1 VQTSTY
7 IAIDILPG
15 LQFKTSN
22 GVYFSYNEYN
32 MKEQSEANKAGLP
45 NILTRRMTLGTDL
58 LSENILTYNKT
69 IGDHEFNGMLGF
81 TMQKTTS
88 KYNQMVA
95 TGFPDEERLSFNMA
109 SDLLKNT
116 SSIDGVTSFYY
127 SEALMSMLGRL
138 NYSYK
143 GKYLVSASLRSD
155 GSSKFAEGHKWGIF
169 PSASLGWRASEE
181 NFLKNSPTISNLKIR
196 ASYGVTGNNNIPQY
210 SYMNT
215 VNTISYVTGIGNGTA
230 ITGMS
235 STSTSLGNND
245 ITWEQLG
252 EANLGI
258 DLGLLKNRFNIS
270 LEYYNSNTIQLL
282 LRQPSMYITG
292 HQSYWNNIGKVNNKG
307 LETEIM
313 TTNIDKKDFRWTTT
327 ANISTNKNKL
337 LNYGDKEKEDNT
349 GERAEVYRAIVN
361 QPAIQYFG
369 YKSDGVYTSFEEV
382 AAALA
387 LTDESGAPFIYTKYK
402 PIIGGLKVVNT
413 DGNNKLDAE
422 DRVVLGSPFPD
433 FTWGITNNFKYKGF
447 DMSFLIQG
455 SQGAE
460 LVDGNIYYNE
470 QLRTN
475 RAYTA
480 DRFVSP
486 MFPGDGQTVYS
497 TTTPG
502 SLILL
507 TDYSVEDAS
516 YAALRDFSFGYTV
529 PENIAKSIGIYSLRA
544 YFSAQNLIY
553 LMGSDYKGVNP
564 EARNTSGLY
573 NNPLIDGYQRG
584 VFPLNRTYTLGVDIT
599 F

>member
-1 VQTSTY
+1 
-7 IAIDILPG
+7 
-15 LQFKTSN
+15 
-22 GVYFSYNEYN
+22 
-32 MKEQSEANKAGLP
+32 
-45 NILTRRMTLGTDL
+45 
-58 LSENILTYNKT
+58 
-69 IGDHEFNGMLGF
+69 
-81 TMQKTTS
+81 MQKTTS

-215 VNTISYVTGIGNGTA
+215 VNTISYVTGTGNGTA

-235 STSTSLGNND
+235 STSSSLGNND

-307 LETEIM
+307 LESEIM

-387 LTDESGAPFIYTKYK
+387 
-402 PIIGGLKVVNT
+402 
-413 DGNNKLDAE
+413 
-422 DRVVLGSPFPD
+422 
-433 FTWGITNNFKYKGF
+433 
-447 DMSFLIQG
+447 
-455 SQGAE
+455 
-460 LVDGNIYYNE
+460 
-470 QLRTN
+470 
-475 RAYTA
+475 
-480 DRFVSP
+480 
-486 MFPGDGQTVYS
+486 
-497 TTTPG
+497 
-502 SLILL
+502 
-507 TDYSVEDAS
+507 
-516 YAALRDFSFGYTV
+516 
-529 PENIAKSIGIYSLRA
+529 
-544 YFSAQNLIY
+544 
-553 LMGSDYKGVNP
+553 
-564 EARNTSGLY
+564 
-573 NNPLIDGYQRG
+573 
-584 VFPLNRTYTLGVDIT
+584 
-599 F
+599 

>member
-1 VQTSTY
+1 
-7 IAIDILPG
+7 
-15 LQFKTSN
+15 
-22 GVYFSYNEYN
+22 
-32 MKEQSEANKAGLP
+32 
-45 NILTRRMTLGTDL
+45 
-58 LSENILTYNKT
+58 
-69 IGDHEFNGMLGF
+69 
-81 TMQKTTS
+81 
-88 KYNQMVA
+88 
-95 TGFPDEERLSFNMA
+95 
-109 SDLLKNT
+109 
-116 SSIDGVTSFYY
+116 
-127 SEALMSMLGRL
+127 
-138 NYSYK
+138 
-143 GKYLVSASLRSD
+143 
-155 GSSKFAEGHKWGIF
+155 
-169 PSASLGWRASEE
+169 
-181 NFLKNSPTISNLKIR
+181 
-196 ASYGVTGNNNIPQY
+196 
-210 SYMNT
+210 
-215 VNTISYVTGIGNGTA
+215 
-230 ITGMS
+230 
-235 STSTSLGNND
+235 
-245 ITWEQLG
+245 
-252 EANLGI
+252 
-258 DLGLLKNRFNIS
+258 
-270 LEYYNSNTIQLL
+270 
-282 LRQPSMYITG
+282 MYITG

-369 YKSDGVYTSFEEV
+369 YKSDGVYTSFEDV

-387 LTDESGAPFIYTKYK
+387 LTDESGSPFNYTKFK

-413 DGNNKLDAE
+413 DGNNTLDAE

-455 SQGAE
+455 VQGAE
-460 LVDGNIYYNE
+460 LVNGNIYYNE

-475 RAYTA
+475 AAYTA
-480 DRFVSP
+480 NRFVSP

-502 SLILL
+502 NQILL
-507 TDYSVEDAS
+507 TDYSIEDAS
-516 YAALRDFSFGYTV
+516 YTALRDFSFGYAV
-529 PENIAKSIGIYSLRA
+529 PENMAKSIGIYSLRA

-553 LMGSDYKGVNP
+553 LMGSDYRGVNP
-564 EARNTSGLY
+564 EARNTSGSY